1 MKNLR
6 CSSNGL
12 GFLPPFRWVP
22 SSVLSAAAACTIT
35 ITAGAAPVDIM
46 VTVENLAPANSISFA
61 PLRFGFGNGMFDAFN
76 AGGIAT
82 APIISVAEGGS
93 GVDWFPAFAAADPT
107 AALGSTS
114 GALLPG
120 ATFSTAKFRIDTT
133 INSYFTFGS
142 MVVPSNDFF
151 IGNDDPKEY
160 RLFDAGGALV
170 VHQINQ
176 TASDIWN
183 AGSEAF
189 DPANAAFLVAGNNS
203 LRTPENSTVAF
214 NFSELSGFNGLT
226 TAPGYVFDGQ
236 LGPNSDIYRITF
248 SVSAVPEPAESVAM
262 VGVALGIGACVW
274 RRRRNAMT
282 PTTQSSRVS

>member
-1 MKNLR
+1 VKNLR
-6 CSSNGL
+6 SSSNGL
-12 GFLPPFRWVP
+12 GFVPPFRRAP
-22 SSVLSAAAACTIT
+22 SGVVAAVSACAII
-35 ITAGAAPVDIM
+35 ITASAAPVDIM

-76 AGGIAT
+76 AGGVAT

-93 GVDWFPAFAAADPT
+93 GVDWFPAFSAADPT
-107 AALGSTS
+107 AVLGSTS

-120 ATFSTAKFRIDTT
+120 ATSSTAKFRIDTT
-133 INSYFTFGS
+133 INSYFTFAS

-151 IGNDDPKEY
+151 IGNDDPKQY

-170 VHQINQ
+170 LNQIHQKS
-176 TASDIWN
+176 SDIWN

-214 NFSELSGFNGLT
+214 NFNELSGFNGLT
-226 TAPGYVFDGQ
+226 TAPGYVFNSQ
-236 LGPNSDIYRITF
+236 LGPNTDLYRITF
-248 SVSAVPEPAESVAM
+248 SVSAVPEPAESAAM

-274 RRRRNAMT
+274 RRRNGAVRG
-282 PTTQSSRVS
+282 RV